1 MRRCLKGLGGRPTS
15 TDGFI
20 LGPVTRLSGSACF
33 YNLGFYNKEVIPC
46 GGLAFV
52 PRLAAADR
60 FSGLLAPAM
69 AAAPARL

>member
-33 YNLGFYNKEVIPC
+33 LTVFCRVERSIEESEAILDAESKHPYRRIC
-46 GGLAFV
+46 S
-52 PRLAAADR
+52 R
-60 FSGLLAPAM
+60 APAV
-69 AAAPARL
+69 PVSLLLD

>member
-33 YNLGFYNKEVIPC
+33 TKFHHAERSREESEAILVADSKHPYLGIT
-46 GGLAFV
+46 
-52 PRLAAADR
+52 
-60 FSGLLAPAM
+60 
-69 AAAPARL
+69 ARVEARSR